1 MIFIECKPDE
11 ALLKSLGVTKKRVDH
26 RGNKPEV
33 CKALEKNNNSK
44 GLIDEDP
51 WSVQPSYMDRLY
63 ITQNLKEDMGIVVF
77 SDEKENIVIMLC
89 PRLEEWILSVAKEC
103 KVDIRKYGLPDDPE
117 KLHGVVNLNLK
128 KFHVLLDDLKSKSK
142 TLNSLRE
149 IIMVK

>member
-11 ALLKSLGVTKKRVDH
+11 ALLKSLGVTKKRIDH

-44 GLIDEDP
+44 GLIDEYP